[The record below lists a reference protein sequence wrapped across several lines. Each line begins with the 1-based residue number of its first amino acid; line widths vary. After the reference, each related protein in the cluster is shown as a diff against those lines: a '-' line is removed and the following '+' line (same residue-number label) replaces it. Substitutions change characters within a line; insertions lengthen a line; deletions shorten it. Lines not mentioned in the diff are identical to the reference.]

1 MKCGIII
8 AAAGQGKRMGAGVN
22 KLFLQLEGK
31 PILIHTLEK
40 FLQKDWVDEIVIVVH
55 PDEAETVKNLLLRYK
70 IKVKQIVSGGK
81 ERQDSI
87 HNGLNYLQSKWVMVH
102 DGARPFIRSE
112 ILDALF
118 MKVKQS
124 DAAVVGVPVKDTIKV
139 IGDDKKIRYT
149 PDRKSLWA
157 VQTPQAFRL
166 SILRE
171 AYEKAE
177 KDHFLGTDDASL
189 VERLGIPIEI
199 VEGDYQ
205 NIKITTL
212 EDLLFAKAILNS
224 LE

>member
-212 EDLLFAKAILNS
+212 EDLLFAKVILNS

>member
-1 MKCGIII
+1 MKCGIVI

-22 KLFLQLEGK
+22 KLFIQLEGK

-55 PDEAETVKNLLLRYK
+55 PDEAKIVKTLLLQYE

-87 HNGLNYLQSKWVMVH
+87 HNGLKYLQSECVMVH

-112 ILDALF
+112 VLDTLY
-118 MKVKQS
+118 MKIKEA
-124 DAAVVGVPVKDTIKV
+124 DAVVIGVPVKDTIKV
-139 IGDDKKIRYT
+139 IDDDKKVRYT

-166 SILRE
+166 SILKE

-177 KDHFLGTDDASL
+177 KDHFLGTDDSSL

-212 EDLLFAKAILNS
+212 DDLLYAKAILDS